1 MKGIYPEG
9 YIKYNDY
16 LGNYTLTCKMYKDN
30 NLTDEELPIS
40 IMEDVENKSYILRG
54 LIGDIVLIMIEV
66 KELCPLRLKR

>member
-40 IMEDVENKSYILRG
+40 IIEDVENKSYILKG
-54 LIGDIVLIMIEV
+54 TNW
-66 KELCPLRLKR
+66 